1 MSWLTRFLKIV
12 SHAVHVRTNVR
23 WALFLRATAILST
36 LICVPSAAL
45 ARTHAPAELS
55 RSDFGKVILTFVVVA
70 YLVYASI
77 FFVFTR
83 LYPSLLVLT
92 SPYLSLPLPLTSP
105 YLSLLYFT
113 YLYFTLLYLTLL
125 IFTSLHCTYLIFSF
139 PLQIYISPAV
149 CCRFPARFGTFVCI
163 LAQFDAFLVP
173 QPLFSC
179 VRCLVCLAILCP
191 GSGLAAC
198 SAIDNMSQI
207 PAFCLHFAFLFFKNF
222 FAVVALSTLF
232 DFPFNSV

>member
-1 MSWLTRFLKIV
+1 MAYKISEDCIACGTCKDECPMGAISEGDRYSIDPDMCTECGTCADACPSGAISLWFRQSNSYLRRRGV
-12 SHAVHVRTNVR
+12 PRVR
-23 WALFLRATAILST
+23 L
-36 LICVPSAAL
+36 
-45 ARTHAPAELS
+45 
-55 RSDFGKVILTFVVVA
+55 
-70 YLVYASI
+70 Y
-77 FFVFTR
+77 FFVFTC
-83 LYPSLLVLT
+83 LYLTLLQ
-92 SPYLSLPLPLTSP
+92 
-105 YLSLLYFT
+105 FT

-179 VRCLVCLAILCP
+179 MRCLVCLAILCP

-207 PAFCLHFAFLFFKNF
+207 PAFCLHFAFLFFKIF

-232 DFPFNSV
+232 DFPFNSVWRFVVF